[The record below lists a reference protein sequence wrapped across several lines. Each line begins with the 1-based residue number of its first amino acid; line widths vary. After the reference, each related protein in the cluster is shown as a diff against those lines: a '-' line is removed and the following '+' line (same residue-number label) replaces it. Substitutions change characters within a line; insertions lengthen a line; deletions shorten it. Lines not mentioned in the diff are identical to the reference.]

1 MYRDWWRSELDPF
14 YHWSFQ
20 KAARALEMP
29 CDVRALRPCS
39 LMYTI
44 SSVFKHDHV
53 IDSQIDLLMLIQVF
67 HILITAKKLIKYIS
81 RAVVRSTNDMNKSTL
96 IRIQTL
102 LLG

>member
-1 MYRDWWRSELDPF
+1 
-14 YHWSFQ
+14 
-20 KAARALEMP
+20 
-29 CDVRALRPCS
+29 
-39 LMYTI
+39 MYTI

-67 HILITAKKLIKYIS
+67 HVLITAKKLIKCVS

-102 LLG
+102 LFG

>member
-1 MYRDWWRSELDPF
+1 MYRDWLRSELDPF
-14 YHWSFQ
+14 HHWSF
-20 KAARALEMP
+20 KEAPRALETP
-29 CDVRALRPCS
+29 HDVRALPQRC

-67 HILITAKKLIKYIS
+67 HVLITAKKLIKCVS

-102 LLG
+102 LFG